1 MEEKNLTAFGE
12 KLRQLRK
19 KAGLYQDEL
28 AEQLGLIH
36 ERSQSKADLRVDGNR
51 ISKWERA
58 YMDKRGR
65 EWKPR
70 REHIFYL
77 IEYFADLLTLD
88 EALEWAAWAGY
99 QLHPEDIQR
108 FFSNEAPSPLS
119 GGHPPARNFR
129 NNLNRLRLFPEGS
142 LFGAEEAQQR
152 LLTVLQQRTAP
163 WLVTIDGIGGIGK
176 TTLAKQVVVEVMK
189 TDRFHDLAWV
199 SAKQE
204 EFQPGFGL
212 QPVQKAAL
220 TLDRL
225 VDELLKQ
232 LKEEPH
238 PVSPEEKQIVLA
250 DLLAQQPYLVVIDNL
265 ETMVD
270 YEILLPLLRQWLNPT
285 KFLLAS
291 RRSLRDHPDVF
302 CLTLNQLSQA
312 DTLALL
318 RYEAEMR
325 GISALAKA
333 STAQLETIYQVV
345 GGNPLA
351 LKLVVGQINV
361 LPLPN
366 VLENLRL
373 AHGKTVDELYT
384 YIYWQAW
391 QALNEPSRATLLVM
405 PLTQGG
411 SLDQLRTVSELEPEL
426 LDQALA
432 HLTALSLVEVS
443 GNLEERR
450 YYIHRLTETF
460 LLNEVVKWQ
469 QSL

>member
-1 MEEKNLTAFGE
+1 MADKDLKAFGQ

-19 KAGLYQDEL
+19 RAGLYQDEL
-28 AEQLGLIH
+28 AEQLSIIND
-36 ERSQSKADLRVDGNR
+36 RSGSKADLRVDGNR

-77 IEYFADLLTLD
+77 IEYFADLLTVD
-88 EALEWAAWAGY
+88 EALEWAAMAGY
-99 QLHPEDIQR
+99 QLHPPDIQR
-108 FFSNEAPSPLS
+108 FFSEGPSSPS
-119 GGHPPARNFR
+119 GEHPTARNFR
-129 NNLNRLRLFPEGS
+129 NNLNRLRLFPEMS
-142 LFGAEEAQQR
+142 LFGASQAQRR
-152 LLTVLQQRTAP
+152 LRPVLQQHTAP
-163 WLVTIDGIGGIGK
+163 WLVAIDGIGGIGK
-176 TTLAKQVVVEVMK
+176 TSLAKLLASDLMK
-189 TDRFHDLAWV
+189 TDRFQDLAWV

-204 EFQPGFGL
+204 EFEPGFGL
-212 QPVQKAAL
+212 QLVQKAAL
-220 TLDRL
+220 TLDTL

-238 PVSPEEKQIVLA
+238 PASPEEKRVVLA
-250 DLLAQQPYLVVIDNL
+250 DLLAQQPYLIVIDNL

-270 YEILLPLLRQWLNPT
+270 SETLLPFLRRCLNPT
-285 KFLLAS
+285 KFLLTS
-291 RRSLRDHPDVF
+291 RRSLRDHADVF
-302 CLTLNQLSQA
+302 CLTLNQLSQV

-318 RYEAEMR
+318 RHEAEMR
-325 GISALAKA
+325 GISALANA
-333 STAQLETIYQVV
+333 SEAQLETIYQVV

-361 LPLPN
+361 LPLPT
-366 VLENLRL
+366 VLENLTL
-373 AHGKTVDELYT
+373 AHGKPVDELYT

-391 QALNEPSRATLLVM
+391 QALDKSSRAALLVM
-405 PLTQGG
+405 PLAQGG
-411 SLDQLRTVSELEPEL
+411 GLEQLRAVSELEPEA

-460 LLNEVVKWQ
+460 LLHEVVKWQ
-469 QSL
+469 QSS